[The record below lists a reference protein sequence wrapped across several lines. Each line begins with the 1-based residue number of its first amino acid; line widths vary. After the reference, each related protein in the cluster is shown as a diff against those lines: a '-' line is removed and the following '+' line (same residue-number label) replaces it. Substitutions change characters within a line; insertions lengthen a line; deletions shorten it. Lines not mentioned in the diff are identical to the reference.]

1 MASNSNAAVPQGFSI
16 FQPMIGAPLQFFP
29 ALGTKHLDDLV
40 NAYVT
45 GPASIKEKRTTVS
58 IDFLDYAQR
67 TGATFKF
74 YAVPGFVAAAESPA
88 SFHDSMASS
97 LNVSPITPTWDWA
110 SAAPSTSSS
119 HNMSR
124 KTSTTSSRQQTAGDF
139 ANLPG
144 MKIMTKDGLDVTNT
158 ASRGCKTKEQR
169 DHAHLMRIIKACDS
183 CKRKKIRCDP
193 SHKKRGASQTTAA
206 VSPAKPS
213 KKARVSSRHSAVAPS
228 QPLGV
233 EQFSMPMPPPPIDAD
248 ASFAFSAGL
257 DLFDFSAAGA
267 APWEDLLAYNPS
279 AGQEPDYDFFVD
291 PEGYLSTPPSSF
303 SDSQSQS
310 ISPQL
315 PDQPPTGTDC
325 DVSDVDLAHQQQLE
339 KPEPW
344 FALPAEGDAS
354 AYTDFNLYSPRS
366 SFSEDERMVSLS
378 SASPSAASDEAVS
391 RDSLLAHMDQQ
402 RVHPNMGDEEVVIDD
417 GSALD
422 SHLARHGLGQPQLPE
437 LWPYANVLRDGS
449 TSHVDPK
456 VAVAPDIYDQYEFQ
470 QASTNALGGLG
481 QLQTEPEMTRMYN
494 AAATTQSSLLSR
506 TSSIAEQYAEDMG
519 TRTALTDT
527 TSSPAG
533 LNARST
539 TSQLGVRACVTKSS
553 AYPLTPW
560 KTTTSSTV
568 QRWIAS
574 TSSAATLQTIQ
585 PISTALPPSST
596 ADASTDPS
604 CASYGGQVPAT
615 ETTTVAPVR
624 RPWYNDSN
632 VPAPDQPAP
641 NLHPSA
647 TDALRQVHTIQDARS
662 SVHQQ
667 QLGQTQALVSRFR
680 SSSAAAQLVVG
691 KGKSVQQEATAT
703 RFAHIRSHLL
713 RSHAPVPHAISASAR
728 QLTAEKSVTNNGI
741 AALGEQAF
749 RRGHHS
755 RKLQPKVPLG
765 DQVTALGRAAG
776 SCLLSSTSAP
786 LSSQYLLVMVGLLLF
801 FCSSMFG
808 LSGVLSCAV
817 TAAALAM
824 KARQH
829 GLRDRSDSAD
839 PAHGPSTSPCSVS
852 LVTLDAGVSLGGRS
866 NSHDEGVV
874 GSPKASTV
882 EQRLA
887 TLRCQVSGLSLLPGG
902 LKKVARSS
910 FFVR

>member
-1 MASNSNAAVPQGFSI
+1 MASHSNAAVPQGFSI

-40 NAYVT
+40 NAYVS

-124 KTSTTSSRQQTAGDF
+124 KTSTTSSRHQTAGDF

-193 SHKKRGASQTTAA
+193 SHKKRGASQATAA

-213 KKARVSSRHSAVAPS
+213 KKARVSSQHSAVAPS

-248 ASFAFSAGL
+248 ASFAFPTGL

-267 APWEDLLAYNPS
+267 APWEDLLAYNPP

-325 DVSDVDLAHQQQLE
+325 DVSDVDLVRQRLLE

-344 FALPAEGDAS
+344 FALPVEGDAS

-366 SFSEDERMVSLS
+366 SFSEDERMVSLA
-378 SASPSAASDEAVS
+378 SASPSAASDEAVG

-402 RVHPNMGDEEVVIDD
+402 RVHPNMGDEEVLIDD

-422 SHLARHGLGQPQLPE
+422 SHLVRHGLEQPELPE
-437 LWPYANVLRDGS
+437 LWPYANVLRDGPS
-449 TSHVDPK
+449 THVDPK
-456 VAVAPDIYDQYEFQ
+456 AVVAPDIHDQYKFQ
-470 QASTNALGGLG
+470 HASTNALSGLG
-481 QLQTEPEMTRMYN
+481 QLQTEPVCWKLNSLTSGQRLTPRKEMTRMYN
-494 AAATTQSSLLSR
+494 VAASTQSSLLSVRVILTPLNLQALTCHQR
-506 TSSIAEQYAEDMG
+506 TSSTAEQYAEDLG
-519 TRTALTDT
+519 TRTALTVRPLISWLWKLRRLTCIKDT
-527 TSSPAG
+527 ASSPAG
-533 LNARST
+533 FNARST
-539 TSQLGVRACVTKSS
+539 TSQLGVRACVTESW

-560 KTTTSSTV
+560 KTTASSTV
-568 QRWIAS
+568 QRSIAS
-574 TSSAATLQTIQ
+574 TSSAATLQT
-585 PISTALPPSST
+585 
-596 ADASTDPS
+596 
-604 CASYGGQVPAT
+604 
-615 ETTTVAPVR
+615 VR
-624 RPWYNDSN
+624 RRVLTRSKTTLTRSRYNLPARPCRRRRLRM
-632 VPAPDQPAP
+632 PAP
-641 NLHPSA
+641 
-647 TDALRQVHTIQDARS
+647 TRRMLRMVARS
-662 SVHQQ
+662 RH
-667 QLGQTQALVSRFR
+667 R
-680 SSSAAAQLVVG
+680 
-691 KGKSVQQEATAT
+691 K
-703 RFAHIRSHLL
+703 
-713 RSHAPVPHAISASAR
+713 PY
-728 QLTAEKSVTNNGI
+728 VT
-741 AALGEQAF
+741 
-749 RRGHHS
+749 H
-755 RKLQPKVPLG
+755 
-765 DQVTALGRAAG
+765 
-776 SCLLSSTSAP
+776 
-786 LSSQYLLVMVGLLLF
+786 
-801 FCSSMFG
+801 
-808 LSGVLSCAV
+808 
-817 TAAALAM
+817 
-824 KARQH
+824 
-829 GLRDRSDSAD
+829 
-839 PAHGPSTSPCSVS
+839 SVS
-852 LVTLDAGVSLGGRS
+852 L
-866 NSHDEGVV
+866 
-874 GSPKASTV
+874 K
-882 EQRLA
+882 
-887 TLRCQVSGLSLLPGG
+887 
-902 LKKVARSS
+902 
-910 FFVR
+910 

>member
-391 RDSLLAHMDQQ
+391 RDSLLAYMDQQ

-422 SHLARHGLGQPQLPE
+422 SHLARHGLGQPQLPD

-539 TSQLGVRACVTKSS
+539 TSQLG
-553 AYPLTPW
+553 
-560 KTTTSSTV
+560 TTTSSTV

-786 LSSQYLLVMVGLLLF
+786 LSSQYLLVMVGLVLF

>member
-45 GPASIKEKRTTVS
+45 GPATIKEKRTTVS

-193 SHKKRGASQTTAA
+193 SHKKRGASQATAA

-213 KKARVSSRHSAVAPS
+213 KKARVSSQHSAVAPS

-248 ASFAFSAGL
+248 TSFAFSAGL

-422 SHLARHGLGQPQLPE
+422 SHLARHGLGQPELPE

-494 AAATTQSSLLSR
+494 AAANVTQSSLLSR

-527 TSSPAG
+527 ASSPAG

-539 TSQLGVRACVTKSS
+539 ISQLG
-553 AYPLTPW
+553 
-560 KTTTSSTV
+560 TTASSTV

-615 ETTTVAPVR
+615 ETTTVAPLR

-641 NLHPSA
+641 NLQSSIG
-647 TDALRQVHTIQDARS
+647 DVYRQVHTIQDARS
-662 SVHQQ
+662 NVHQQ

-691 KGKSVQQEATAT
+691 TGKNVQQEVTTT
-703 RFAHIRSHLL
+703 RFADIRSHLL
-713 RSHAPVPHAISASAR
+713 RSHARVPHGISASAR
-728 QLTAEKSVTNNGI
+728 QLTAEKSVTNKGI
-741 AALGEQAF
+741 AVLSEQAF

-755 RKLQPKVPLG
+755 RTLQPKVPLG

-786 LSSQYLLVMVGLLLF
+786 LSSQYLLVMVGLVLF

-829 GLRDRSDSAD
+829 ELRDRSDSAD

-852 LVTLDAGVSLGGRS
+852 LVTLDAGVSLVGRP
-866 NSHDEGVV
+866 NFHDESVV
-874 GSPKASTV
+874 GSPKASIV

-887 TLRCQVSGLSLLPGG
+887 ALRCQVSGLSLLPGS
-902 LKKVARSS
+902 LKKVARSG